1 MGGPLSLAPQKEE
14 NVITEALTRQ
24 CIQIGGNHTEADK
37 SERHGLEGVSTQAA
51 DIQQQQKTM
60 PYKDI
65 EHLAFGFKHIV
76 QIDHLIGLVNLKKLQ
91 LDNNCLTKIENLDH
105 LVSLTWLDLSFNSIT
120 KLEGLSKLK
129 KLTDL
134 SLFSN
139 KLERIENIETLEDL
153 VVLSLGRNSISAFD
167 NVMYLR
173 QFKKLRLVNLAGNPI
188 AVLPDYRSYVLSH
201 IKDLTYLD
209 YRRVNAP
216 DVASAIEQHQDE
228 MIELGEKEAIEAVA
242 DKEAAETAAHVVLMK
257 EANLEGIETLL
268 EDMVKADAE
277 WGKLGQVPG
286 LVDGWTDVKDKAGI
300 ATEEFKALMLEQ
312 HEKKKSEY
320 QEWWAVVEHAL
331 AQKDTAAKQVVL
343 VFQKT
348 KKHVFRSI
356 EDRQEE
362 EADKSE
368 ELLADLRI
376 KRSALAESLSKLEV
390 ESREILLELL
400 AEFDR
405 RYSDLAE
412 ADRSHYTT
420 YFATVRDLD
429 SRFYEACNT
438 TALLSLEKYGQ
449 EGSDLEALP
458 EEARTLLQDK
468 DTLLNAVQASHDAH
482 GTVLDGIEDR
492 LTSHEIKSAASLVAE
507 KAAWTEQR
515 HRRRVAE
522 IIGLLKML
530 RQEMNEVQAGG
541 DDDDE

>member
-24 CIQIGGNHTEADK
+24 CIQ
-37 SERHGLEGVSTQAA
+37 GVSTQAA

-60 PYKDI
+60 QYKDI
-65 EHLAFGFKHIV
+65 EHLAFGFRHLV
-76 QIDHLIGLVNLKKLQ
+76 QIDHLHGLVNLKKLQ

-105 LVSLTWLDLSFNSIT
+105 LINLTWLDLSFNSIT
-120 KLEGLSKLK
+120 RLEGLSKLK

-139 KLERIENIETLEDL
+139 KLERIENIETLQDL
-153 VVLSLGRNSISAFD
+153 VVLSLGRNNISAFD

-173 QFKKLRLVNLAGNPI
+173 QFKKLRLINLAGNPI

-209 YRRVNAP
+209 YRRVNAA

-242 DKEAAETAAHVVLMK
+242 DKEAAETAAHVALMK

-277 WGKLGQVPG
+277 WAKLGQVPG
-286 LVDGWTDVKDKAGI
+286 LVDGWTD
-300 ATEEFKALMLEQ
+300 ALMLEQ

-320 QEWWAVVEHAL
+320 QEWWTVVEQAMV
-331 AQKDTAAKQVVL
+331 QKDTAAKQVVL
-343 VFQKT
+343 TFQKT

-356 EDRQEE
+356 EERTEE
-362 EADKSE
+362 EPDKSE
-368 ELLADLRI
+368 ELLADLAM
-376 KRSALAESLSKLEV
+376 KRSGLAESLSKLEV

-405 RYSDLAE
+405 RYSDIAE
-412 ADRSHYTT
+412 ADRGHYTT

-492 LTSHEIKSAASLVAE
+492 LTSHEIKSAASLVG
-507 KAAWTEQR
+507 R
-515 HRRRVAE
+515 IPV
-522 IIGLLKML
+522 LLSQL
-530 RQEMNEVQAGG
+530 PT
-541 DDDDE
+541 